1 MIIPFVLKKINI
13 FLFTLLI
20 PLFLFGQDYGKITG
34 NIFDRKSG
42 KPLYGVNIL
51 VKNTFIGT
59 STDVFGGFIID
70 NLAEGKYT
78 LSISMIGYKKRT
90 ISNLEIFSGRSTDMD
105 IDLEQD
111 VLASPSIVVTATRK
125 EQDVMESPLS
135 VSVIGP
141 RQIADKSAVN
151 LAEVLIFQPGVNTV
165 KGQLNIRGASGYT
178 LGAGSRSLLLIDG
191 IPLLGSAAGNISW
204 SVIPTSEIERVE
216 IVKSGGSAM
225 YGSSAMGGVLNIIT
239 RNAPIEPETRVRI
252 KAGMYSQ
259 PKYEQWDWR
268 DKPGSFNTIEISH
281 SRHIGKHGMW
291 FRLQRDNT
299 DGYTQL
305 GWNESYSL
313 TSKVKLNFGTRF
325 SGSVYGNYYTSKNG
339 LASQWKSAADP
350 FEAPIGDEND
360 EANGYKFN
368 LNGFLNF
375 IYSPQTVLKLKLGY
389 FDIEWQN
396 DGRTNKD
403 YSHETK
409 GFGEYQI
416 SKNWTNKLSTVGGIT
431 TQYAR
436 IDAEIFGKHHSN
448 SYAAYFL
455 TQANLINNFTFSLG
469 SRWEGYWVDN
479 DLLDQ
484 TIAPQIALNW
494 NKNDVLAFR
503 ASYGKGFRVPTIAE
517 LFSSSQLNIFR
528 VEPNPDLIA
537 ETSDA
542 FEIGSSII
550 LGNYKLLSL
559 FKLDGAIFSNRYKY
573 LIEPLPDDNGIIH
586 FENITDA
593 KINGTEIGINIG
605 VLDNNLIIS
614 TAYTL
619 LDPVA
624 VDNSGNVIDTLSYR
638 FKHNFISTISGYWEQ
653 LSASL
658 EYRYASRIGSVELFD
673 ENPITGSDIRV
684 PIHLWNIGIGYNWK
698 GIETRLR
705 IENLFQYY
713 YVELE
718 RNIGEERKISVNIS
732 KSF

>member
-1 MIIPFVLKKINI
+1 MTIPI
-13 FLFTLLI
+13 
-20 PLFLFGQDYGKITG
+20 FLFGQDYGKITG
-34 NIFDRKSG
+34 NIFDRKTG

-51 VKNTFIGT
+51 VKNTFVGT
-59 STDVFGGFIID
+59 STDASGGFIIE
-70 NLAEGKYT
+70 NLKQGKYT
-78 LSISMIGYKKRT
+78 LLISMIGYKKRIINNAET
-90 ISNLEIFSGRSTDMD
+90 FNDRSTG
-105 IDLEQD
+105 IEIELEQD
-111 VLASPSIVVTATRK
+111 VLESPSIIVTATRK

-141 RQIADKSAVN
+141 RQISDKSAVS
-151 LAEVLIFQPGVNTV
+151 LAEVLTYQPGVNTV

-204 SVIPTSEIERVE
+204 TVIPTSEIERVE

-239 RNAPIEPETRVRI
+239 RNAPIEPETRIRL
-252 KAGMYSQ
+252 KAGAYSQ
-259 PKYEQWDWR
+259 PKYEQWKWR
-268 DKPGSFNTIEISH
+268 DNPGIFNTLEISY
-281 SRHIGKHGMW
+281 SRQIGKHGMW
-291 FRLQRDNT
+291 FRLQRDDT

-305 GWNESYSL
+305 GWNKSYSL
-313 TSKVKLNFGTRF
+313 TSKVKLNFGSRY
-325 SGSVYGNYYTSKNG
+325 SGSIYGNYYTSKYG
-339 LASQWKSAADP
+339 LPSQWKSAADP
-350 FEAPIGDEND
+350 FEAPLGDEND
-360 EANGYKFN
+360 KANGYKFN

-375 IYSPQTVLKLKLGY
+375 IYSPKTVMKLKLGY

-396 DGRTNKD
+396 DGRTNND
-403 YSHETK
+403 YSYETK

-431 TQYAR
+431 TQYAK
-436 IDAEIFGKHHSN
+436 IDAEIFGNHHSN

-455 TQANLINNFTFSLG
+455 TQGNLKNNFTLSVG
-469 SRWEGYWVDN
+469 SRWEGYWVD
-479 DLLDQ
+479 DDILDE

-494 NKNDVLAFR
+494 NKDGVIAFR
-503 ASYGKGFRVPTIAE
+503 TSYGRGFRVPTIAE
-517 LFSSSQLNIFR
+517 LFSSSQLNIFK

-542 FEIGSSII
+542 FEIGSSLI
-550 LGNYKLLSL
+550 LGNLGFISLLK
-559 FKLDGAIFSNRYKY
+559 FDGAIFSNRYKN

-593 KINGTEIGINIG
+593 KINGAELGVNIG
-605 VLDNNLIIS
+605 VLSNNLIFS
-614 TAYTL
+614 TAYTW

-638 FKHNFISTISGYWEQ
+638 FRHNWISTISGYWKQ
-653 LSASL
+653 LSATL

-673 ENPITGSDIRV
+673 ENPLTGSDIRV
-684 PIHLWNIGIGYNWK
+684 PIHLWNVGFGYNWK
-698 GIETRLR
+698 GWEMQLR

-718 RNIGEERKISVNIS
+718 RNLGEERRISINIS

>member
-1 MIIPFVLKKINI
+1 MRIKSILKSYLI
-13 FLFTLLI
+13 LAALPLLI
-20 PLFLFGQDYGKITG
+20 FGQDHGVISG
-34 NIFDRKSG
+34 NIFNKNSG

-59 STDVFGGFIID
+59 STDASGGFVID
-70 NLAEGKYT
+70 NLTAGKYG
-78 LSISMIGYKKRT
+78 LVISMIGYKKRT
-90 ISNLEIFSGRSTDMD
+90 ISNLEISNGKSTNID
-105 IDLEQD
+105 IELEQD
-111 VLASPSIVVTATRK
+111 VLASPSIIVTATRK

-141 RQIADKSAVN
+141 RQIAEKSAVS
-151 LAEVLIFQPGVNTV
+151 LAEVLTYQPGVNTV

-239 RNAPIEPETRVRI
+239 RNAPIEPETRIRI
-252 KAGMYSQ
+252 KAGAYSQ
-259 PKYEQWDWR
+259 PKYEQWEWR
-268 DKPGSFNTIEISH
+268 DNPGIFNTLELSH
-281 SRHIGKHGMW
+281 SRQIGKHGAW
-291 FRLQRDNT
+291 FRLQRDDT

-305 GWNESYSL
+305 GWSESYSL
-313 TSKVKLNFGTRF
+313 TSKVKLNFGNRV
-325 SGSVYGNYYTSKNG
+325 SGSVYGNYYTNKNG

-350 FEAPIGDEND
+350 FKAPTGDEND
-360 EANGYKFN
+360 KANGYKFN

-375 IYSPQTVLKLKLGY
+375 IYSPKTVMKLKLGY

-396 DGRTNKD
+396 DGRTNND

-416 SKNWTNKLSTVGGIT
+416 SKNWTNNLSTVGGFT
-431 TQYAR
+431 TQYAE
-436 IDAEIFGKHHSN
+436 IDAKIFGKHYSN
-448 SYAAYFL
+448 SHAVYFL
-455 TQANLINNFTFSLG
+455 TQGNLVNNFTISVG

-484 TIAPQIALNW
+484 TIAPQFAINW
-494 NKNDVLAFR
+494 NKNGVLAFR

-517 LFSSSQLNIFR
+517 LFSSSQLNIFK
-528 VEPNPDLIA
+528 VEPNPNLIA
-537 ETSDA
+537 ETSNA
-542 FEIGSSII
+542 FEIGSSLI
-550 LGNYKLLSL
+550 LGNLRAISLL
-559 FKLDGAIFSNRYKY
+559 KIDAAVFSNRYKN

-593 KINGTEIGINIG
+593 KINGAEIGVNIG
-605 VLDNNLIIS
+605 VLNNNLILS
-614 TAYTL
+614 TAYTW

-624 VDNSGNVIDTLSYR
+624 IDDSGDVIDTLSYR
-638 FKHNFISTISGYWEQ
+638 FRHNWITTLSGYWKQ
-653 LSASL
+653 LSATI
-658 EYRYASRIGSVELFD
+658 EYRYASRIGSVQLFE
-673 ENPITGSDIRV
+673 ENALTGSDIRV
-684 PIHLWNIGIGYNWK
+684 PIHLWNVGIGYNWK
-698 GIETRLR
+698 GLETRLR
-705 IENLFQYY
+705 VENLFQYY

-718 RNIGEERKISVNIS
+718 RNMGEERKISVNFS

>member
-1 MIIPFVLKKINI
+1 MIIISAFKKYTILLFVLV
-13 FLFTLLI
+13 I
-20 PLFLFGQDYGKITG
+20 PLFLLGQDYGKITG

-59 STDVFGGFIID
+59 STDASGGFIIE
-70 NLAEGKYT
+70 NLAKGKYA
-78 LSISMIGYKKRT
+78 LSISMIGYKKRI
-90 ISNLEIFSGRSTDMD
+90 ISNVEIFSGRTTNLD
-105 IDLEQD
+105 IELEQD

-141 RQIADKSAVN
+141 RQIAEKSTVS
-151 LAEVLIFQPGVNTV
+151 LAEVLIYQPGVNTV

-178 LGAGSRSLLLIDG
+178 LGAGSRCLLLIDG

-239 RNAPIEPETRVRI
+239 RNAPIEPETRVRV
-252 KAGMYSQ
+252 KAGVYSK
-259 PKYEQWDWR
+259 PKYEQWEWR
-268 DKPGSFNTIEISH
+268 ENPGTFNTLEISH

-291 FRLQRDNT
+291 LRLQRDNT

-313 TSKVKLNFGTRF
+313 TSKVKLNFGNRF

-339 LASQWKSAADP
+339 LASQWKNAADP

-360 EANGYKFN
+360 QASGYKFN
-368 LNGFLNF
+368 LNGFVNF
-375 IYSPQTVLKLKLGY
+375 IYSPTTVMKLKLGY

-396 DGRTNKD
+396 DGLTNKD

-431 TQYAR
+431 TQYAK
-436 IDAEIFGKHHSN
+436 IDAKIFGQHHSN

-455 TQANLINNFTFSLG
+455 TQGNLLHNFTLSLG

-479 DLLDQ
+479 NLLDQ

-494 NKNDVLAFR
+494 NRNGIVAFR
-503 ASYGKGFRVPTIAE
+503 TSYGKGFRVPTIAE
-517 LFSSSQLNIFR
+517 LFSRSQLNIFKI
-528 VEPNPDLIA
+528 EPNPDLIA

-542 FEIGSSII
+542 FEIGSSIV
-550 LGNYKLLSL
+550 LGNLGAVSLL
-559 FKLDGAIFSNRYKY
+559 KIDAAIFSNRYKN
-573 LIEPLPDDNGIIH
+573 LIEPLPDDKGIIH

-593 KINGTEIGINIG
+593 KINGAEIGINAGFIN
-605 VLDNNLIIS
+605 NNLIFS
-614 TAYTL
+614 TAYTW

-624 VDNSGNVIDTLSYR
+624 IDESGDVIDTLSYR
-638 FKHNFISTISGYWEQ
+638 FRHNWVSTITGYWRQ
-653 LSASL
+653 LSATI
-658 EYRYASRIGSVELFD
+658 EYRFASRIGSVQLFD
-673 ENPITGSDIRV
+673 ENPLTGSDIRV
-684 PIHLWNIGIGYNWK
+684 PIHLWNIGIGYTWK
-698 GIETRLR
+698 GFENRLR

-718 RNIGEERKISVNIS
+718 RNMSEERKISINIS
-732 KSF
+732 KTF

>member
-1 MIIPFVLKKINI
+1 MISKYLNSKYNI
-13 FLFTLLI
+13 FLLTLTI
-20 PLFLFGQDYGKITG
+20 PIILVGQNHGTITG
-34 NIFDRKSG
+34 RVVDRKSS
-42 KPLYGVNIL
+42 KPLYGVNII
-51 VKNTFIGT
+51 VKNTIIGT
-59 STDVFGGFIID
+59 STDASGGFIIE
-70 NLAEGKYT
+70 NLKQGKYA
-78 LSISMIGYKKRT
+78 LLVSMIGYKKQT
-90 ISNLEIFSGRSTDMD
+90 IADLEIINDSSRE
-105 IDLEQD
+105 LEIRLDQD
-111 VLASPSIVVTATRK
+111 VLESPSIVVTATRK
-125 EQDVMESPLS
+125 EQDVMTSPLS

-141 RQIADKSAVN
+141 RQIAEKSVVS
-151 LAEVLIFQPGVNTV
+151 LAEILPYQPGVNTV

-204 SVIPTSEIERVE
+204 TVIPTSEIERVE

-239 RNAPIEPETRVRI
+239 RNSPLEPETRFRAKVG
-252 KAGMYSQ
+252 AYSQ
-259 PKYEQWDWR
+259 PKFEQWEWR
-268 DKPGSFNTIEISH
+268 SKTSMFNTLEISH
-281 SRHIGKHGMW
+281 SRPIGKHGMW
-291 FRLQRDNT
+291 FRLQRDET

-305 GWNESYSL
+305 GWNESYNL
-313 TSKVKLNFGTRF
+313 TSKVKLNFGSRY
-325 SGSVYGNYYTSKNG
+325 SGSIYGNYYTGKNG

-350 FEAPIGDEND
+350 FEAPSGDEND
-360 EANGYKFN
+360 SAEGYKFN

-375 IYSPQTVLKLKLGY
+375 IYSPTTVMKLKLGY

-396 DGRTNKD
+396 YGRTNQD

-416 SKNWTNKLSTVGGIT
+416 SKNWTNKLNTVGGIT
-431 TQYAR
+431 TQYAN
-436 IDAEIFGKHHSN
+436 IDAKIFGRHHSN

-455 TQANLINNFTFSLG
+455 TQGNLPNNFTLSVG

-479 DLLDQ
+479 DILDQ

-494 NKNDVLAFR
+494 NKDGVIAFR
-503 ASYGKGFRVPTIAE
+503 TSYGKGFRVPTIAE
-517 LFSSSQLNIFR
+517 LFSSSQLNIFK
-528 VEPNPDLIA
+528 VEPNPNLIA

-550 LGNYKLLSL
+550 LGNLGLIKLLK
-559 FKLDGAIFSNRYKY
+559 FDGAIFSNYYKN

-593 KINGTEIGINIG
+593 KINGAELGVNIG
-605 VLDNNLIIS
+605 VLDNNLIFS
-614 TAYTL
+614 TAYTW

-624 VDNSGNVIDTLSYR
+624 VDGSGNTIDTLSYR
-638 FKHNFISTISGYWEQ
+638 FRHNFISTIAGYWKQ
-653 LSASL
+653 LSATI

-673 ENPITGSDIRV
+673 ENEQTGSDIRV

-698 GIETRLR
+698 GWEAMLR
-705 IENLFQYY
+705 VENLFQYY

-718 RNIGEERKISVNIS
+718 RNIGDERKISVNIS

>member
-1 MIIPFVLKKINI
+1 MIIKSALKKYNI
-13 FLFTLLI
+13 FLLIFVI
-20 PLFLFGQDYGKITG
+20 PLFLFAQDYGKITG

-59 STDVFGGFIID
+59 STDASGEFIID
-70 NLAEGKYT
+70 HLSEGKYV

-90 ISNLEIFSGRSTDMD
+90 ISNLEIFRGRLTNLD
-105 IDLEQD
+105 IELEQD

-141 RQIADKSAVN
+141 RQIAEKSAVS
-151 LAEVLIFQPGVNTV
+151 LAEVLIYQPGVNTV

-178 LGAGSRSLLLIDG
+178 LGAGSRCLLLIDG

-239 RNAPIEPETRVRI
+239 RNAPIEPETRVRL
-252 KAGMYSQ
+252 KAGVYSQ
-259 PKYEQWDWR
+259 PKYEQWKWR
-268 DKPGSFNTIEISH
+268 DKPGTFNTLEISH
-281 SRHIGKHGMW
+281 SRHIGKHGIW

-325 SGSVYGNYYTSKNG
+325 NGSVYGNYYTSKNG

-350 FEAPIGDEND
+350 FEAPIGDED
-360 EANGYKFN
+360 DRANGYKFN

-375 IYSPQTVLKLKLGY
+375 IYSPKTVMKLKLGY

-396 DGRTNKD
+396 YGTNTD
-403 YSHETK
+403 DSHETK

-416 SKNWTNKLSTVGGIT
+416 SKNWTNKLSTIGGVT

-436 IDAEIFGKHHSN
+436 IDAKIFGKHHSN
-448 SYAAYFL
+448 SYAVYFL
-455 TQANLINNFTFSLG
+455 TQGNLQNNFTLSFG

-494 NKNDVLAFR
+494 NKNGVIAFR
-503 ASYGKGFRVPTIAE
+503 TSYGKGFRVPTIAE
-517 LFSSSQLNIFR
+517 LFSSSQLNIFK

-550 LGNYKLLSL
+550 LDNYGLLSL
-559 FKLDGAIFSNRYKY
+559 IKLDVAIFSNRYKN

-593 KINGTEIGINIG
+593 KINGAEIGVNIG
-605 VLDNNLIIS
+605 VLDNNLILS
-614 TAYTL
+614 TAYTW
-619 LDPVA
+619 LDPIA
-624 VDNSGNVIDTLSYR
+624 KSGNTIDTLSYR
-638 FKHNFISTISGYWEQ
+638 FRHNWISTITGYWKQ

-658 EYRYASRIGSVELFD
+658 EYRFASRIGSVQLFP
-673 ENPITGSDIRV
+673 ENAKTGSDIRV
-684 PIHLWNIGIGYNWK
+684 PIHLWNIGMGYTWK
-698 GIETRLR
+698 GWETRLR

-718 RNIGEERKISVNIS
+718 RNMGEERKISLNLS
-732 KSF
+732 KVF

>member
-1 MIIPFVLKKINI
+1 MKNKFCTI
-13 FLFTLLI
+13 FLVLTI
-20 PLFLFGQDYGKITG
+20 PIFLFGQDNGKITG
-34 NIFDRKSG
+34 NIFDSKSSS
-42 KPLYGVNIL
+42 PLYGVNNL

-59 STDVFGGFIID
+59 STDASGGFIID
-70 NLAEGKYT
+70 NLVEGEYT
-78 LSISMIGYKKRT
+78 LLISMIGYKRQI
-90 ISNLEIFSGRSTDMD
+90 ISNLELFSGTSTKID
-105 IDLEQD
+105 IELEQD

-141 RQIADKSAVN
+141 RQIADKSAVS
-151 LAEVLIFQPGVNTV
+151 LAEVLTYQPGVNTV

-204 SVIPTSEIERVE
+204 TVIPTSEIERVE

-239 RNAPIEPETRVRI
+239 RNAPIEPETRIRI
-252 KAGMYSQ
+252 KAGVYSN
-259 PKYEQWDWR
+259 PKYKQWEWR
-268 DKPGSFNTIEISH
+268 DNPGMFNTLEISH
-281 SRHIGKHGMW
+281 SRHVGKHGMW

-299 DGYTQL
+299 DGYAQL

-313 TSKVKLNFGTRF
+313 TSKVKLNFGNRV
-325 SGSVYGNYYTSKNG
+325 SGSVYGNYYTSENG
-339 LASQWKSAADP
+339 LASQWKSATDP

-360 EANGYKFN
+360 KVNGYKFN
-368 LNGFLNF
+368 LNGFISF
-375 IYSPQTVLKLKLGY
+375 IYSPKTVMKLKLGY

-396 DGRTNKD
+396 DGRTNQD

-431 TQYAR
+431 TQYAK
-436 IDAEIFGKHHSN
+436 IDAKIFGKHHSN

-455 TQANLINNFTFSLG
+455 TQSNLLNNFTLSIG
-469 SRWEGYWVDN
+469 SRWEGYWVD
-479 DLLDQ
+479 DDILDQ

-494 NKNDVLAFR
+494 NKNGVLAFR
-503 ASYGKGFRVPTIAE
+503 TSYGKGFRVPTIAE
-517 LFSSSQLNIFR
+517 LFSSSQLNIFK

-542 FEIGSSII
+542 FEIGSSVI
-550 LGNYKLLSL
+550 LGNLGVVSLL
-559 FKLDGAIFSNRYKY
+559 KIDAAIFSNRYKN
-573 LIEPLPDDNGIIH
+573 LIEPLPDNNGIIH

-593 KINGTEIGINIG
+593 RINGAEMGVNIG
-605 VLDNNLIIS
+605 LLSNNLVLS
-614 TAYTL
+614 TAYTW

-624 VDNSGNVIDTLSYR
+624 IDNSKNVIDTLSYR
-638 FKHNFISTISGYWEQ
+638 FRHNWVSTISSYWNEI
-653 LSASL
+653 STNI
-658 EYRYASRIGSVELFD
+658 EYRYASRIGSVQLFD
-673 ENPITGSDIRV
+673 ENPQTGSDIRV
-684 PIHLWNIGIGYNWK
+684 PIHLWNVGFGYNWK
-698 GIETRLR
+698 GLEARIR

-718 RNIGEERKISVNIS
+718 RNMGEERKISINIS
-732 KSF
+732 KFF

>member
-1 MIIPFVLKKINI
+1 MIFKSVINKCNIFHLIFIIPFI
-13 FLFTLLI
+13 
-20 PLFLFGQDYGKITG
+20 LFGQDYGKITG
-34 NIFDRKSG
+34 NIFDKVSG
-42 KPLYGVNIL
+42 KPLYGVNVL

-59 STDVFGGFIID
+59 STDASGGFIID
-70 NLAEGKYT
+70 NLGEGEYV
-78 LSISMIGYKKRT
+78 LLISMIGYKKRT
-90 ISNLEIFSGRSTDMD
+90 ISNFEIFKGSSTE
-105 IDLEQD
+105 IEIELEQD
-111 VLASPSIVVTATRK
+111 VLASPSIVVTATRQ

-141 RQIADKSAVN
+141 RQIAEKSAVS
-151 LAEVLIFQPGVNTV
+151 LAEVLTYQPGVNTV

-178 LGAGSRSLLLIDG
+178 LGVGSRSLLLIDG

-204 SVIPTSEIERVE
+204 TVIPTSEIERVE

-239 RNAPIEPETRVRI
+239 RNAPIEPETRIRV
-252 KAGMYSQ
+252 KAGAYSN
-259 PKYEQWDWR
+259 PKYKQWEWR
-268 DKPGSFNTIEISH
+268 DNPGIFNTLEISH

-313 TSKVKLNFGTRF
+313 TSKIKLNFGTRF
-325 SGSVYGNYYTSKNG
+325 SGSVYGNYYTSNNG

-360 EANGYKFN
+360 QASGYKFN
-368 LNGFLNF
+368 LNGFLSF
-375 IYSPQTVLKLKLGY
+375 IYSPKTVLKLKLGY

-416 SKNWTNKLSTVGGIT
+416 SKNWTNKLSTIGGVT
-431 TQYAR
+431 TQYAK
-436 IDAEIFGKHHSN
+436 IDAKIFGKHHSN

-455 TQANLINNFTFSLG
+455 TQGNLTNNITLSLG

-479 DLLDQ
+479 SLLDQ

-494 NKNDVLAFR
+494 NKNGVLAFR
-503 ASYGKGFRVPTIAE
+503 TSYGKGFRVPTIAE
-517 LFSSSQLNIFR
+517 LFSSSQLNIFK

-542 FEIGSSII
+542 FEFGSSII
-550 LGNYKLLSL
+550 LGNLNLLSL
-559 FKLDGAIFSNRYKY
+559 LKVHAAIFSNRYKN

-593 KINGTEIGINIG
+593 KINGAEIGVNIG
-605 VLDNNLIIS
+605 VLNNNLILS
-614 TAYTL
+614 TAYTW

-638 FKHNFISTISGYWEQ
+638 FRNNWVSTISGYWKQ
-653 LSASL
+653 FSASL
-658 EYRYASRIGSVELFD
+658 EYRYASRIGSVQLFE
-673 ENPITGSDIRV
+673 ENLLTGSDIRV
-684 PIHLWNIGIGYNWK
+684 PIHLWNAGIGYNWK
-698 GIETRLR
+698 GLETRLR
-705 IENLFQYY
+705 VENLFQYY

-718 RNIGEERKISVNIS
+718 RNMGEERKISINIS

>member
-1 MIIPFVLKKINI
+1 MLAVLPLII
-13 FLFTLLI
+13 
-20 PLFLFGQDYGKITG
+20 FGQNHGKITG
-34 NIFDRKSG
+34 NIFDKVSG

-51 VKNTFIGT
+51 IKNTFVGT
-59 STDVFGGFIID
+59 STNADGGFVIE
-70 NLAEGKYT
+70 NLAIGKYG
-78 LSISMIGYKKRT
+78 LVVSMIGYKKRI
-90 ISNLEIFSGRSTDMD
+90 ISNLEVLRNESTDIN

-141 RQIADKSAVN
+141 RQIAEKSAVS
-151 LAEVLIFQPGVNTV
+151 LAEALTYLPGVNTV
-165 KGQLNIRGASGYT
+165 QGQLNIRGASGYT

-191 IPLLGSAAGNISW
+191 VPLLGSAAGNISW

-239 RNAPIEPETRVRI
+239 RNAPIESETMVRM
-252 KAGMYSQ
+252 KTGMYSQ
-259 PKYEQWDWR
+259 PKYEQWKWR
-268 DKPGSFNTIEISH
+268 DNPGLFNTLEISH

-313 TSKVKLNFGTRF
+313 TSKLKLNFGTRF
-325 SGSVYGNYYTSKNG
+325 NGSVYGNYYTSNNG

-350 FEAPIGDEND
+350 FEAPTGDEND
-360 EANGYKFN
+360 NSHGYKFN

-375 IYSPQTVLKLKLGY
+375 IYSPKTVMKLKLGY

-416 SKNWTNKLSTVGGIT
+416 SKNWTNKFSSVGGIT
-431 TQYAR
+431 TQYAT
-436 IDAEIFGKHHSN
+436 IDAKIFGNHSSN

-455 TQANLINNFTFSLG
+455 MQRNLIHNFTLSIG
-469 SRWEGYWVDN
+469 NRWEGYWVDN

-484 TIAPQIALNW
+484 TIAPQFALNW
-494 NKNDVLAFR
+494 NKNGVIAFR
-503 ASYGKGFRVPTIAE
+503 TSYGKGFRVPTIAE
-517 LFSSSQLNIFR
+517 LFSSSQLNIFK

-542 FEIGSSII
+542 FEFGSSII
-550 LGNYKLLSL
+550 LGNLGAVSLLKVDAS
-559 FKLDGAIFSNRYKY
+559 IFSNRFKN

-593 KINGTEIGINIG
+593 KINGAEIGINAG
-605 VLDNNLIIS
+605 LLNNNLIFT
-614 TAYTL
+614 TAYTW

-624 VDNSGNVIDTLSYR
+624 IDDSGNVIDTLSYR
-638 FKHNFISTISGYWEQ
+638 FRHNYISTITGYWKQ
-653 LSASL
+653 ISASL
-658 EYRYASRIGSVELFD
+658 EYRYASRIGSVQLFE
-673 ENPITGSDIRV
+673 ENLLTGSDIRF
-684 PIHLWNIGIGYNWK
+684 PIHLWNAGIGYNLK
-698 GIETRLR
+698 GWETRLR
-705 IENLFQYY
+705 AENLFQYY

-718 RNIGEERKISVNIS
+718 RNMGEERKISINIS

>member
-1 MIIPFVLKKINI
+1 MIRKSAINKYYI
-13 FLFTLLI
+13 FLIALTIPIFLL
-20 PLFLFGQDYGKITG
+20 GQDYGKITG
-34 NIFDRKSG
+34 RITDIKTN

-51 VKNTFIGT
+51 VKNTFVGT
-59 STDVFGGFIID
+59 STDATGGFIID
-70 NLAEGKYT
+70 HIAEGKYA
-78 LSISMIGYKKRT
+78 LLISMIGYKKRT
-90 ISNLEIFSGRSTDMD
+90 ISNLEIFNGGSMNID
-105 IDLEQD
+105 IELEQD
-111 VLASPSIVVTATRK
+111 VLASPSIIVTATRK

-141 RQIADKSAVN
+141 RQIADKSAVS
-151 LAEVLIFQPGVNTV
+151 LAEVLTYQPGVNTV

-204 SVIPTSEIERVE
+204 TVIPTSEIERVE

-239 RNAPIEPETRVRI
+239 RNAPIEPETRIRI
-252 KAGMYSQ
+252 KAGAYSQ
-259 PKYEQWDWR
+259 PKYEQWKWR
-268 DKPGSFNTIEISH
+268 DNPGIFNTLEISH
-281 SRHIGKHGMW
+281 SRQIGKHGMW

-299 DGYTQL
+299 DGYTRL
-305 GWNESYSL
+305 GWNKSYSL
-313 TSKVKLNFGTRF
+313 TSKVKLNFGSRF
-325 SGSVYGNYYTSKNG
+325 NGSVYGNYYTSKNG
-339 LASQWKSAADP
+339 LPSQWKSATDP
-350 FEAPIGDEND
+350 FEAPLGDEND
-360 EANGYKFN
+360 QANGYKFN

-375 IYSPQTVLKLKLGY
+375 IYSPKTVMKLKLGY

-396 DGRTNKD
+396 DGRTNND

-431 TQYAR
+431 TQYAK
-436 IDAEIFGKHHSN
+436 IDAEIFGNHHSN

-455 TQANLINNFTFSLG
+455 TQGNFINNFTLSVG

-494 NKNDVLAFR
+494 NKDGVIAFR
-503 ASYGKGFRVPTIAE
+503 TSYGKGFRVPTIAE
-517 LFSSSQLNIFR
+517 LFSNSQLNIFK

-550 LGNYKLLSL
+550 LGNLGFISLLK
-559 FKLDGAIFSNRYKY
+559 FDGAIFSNRYKN

-593 KINGTEIGINIG
+593 KINGAELGINIG
-605 VLDNNLIIS
+605 VLDNNLILS
-614 TAYTL
+614 TAYTW

-624 VDNSGNVIDTLSYR
+624 IDDSGNTIDTLSYR
-638 FKHNFISTISGYWEQ
+638 FRHNFISTISGYWKQ
-653 LSASL
+653 LSATL
-658 EYRYASRIGSVELFD
+658 EYRYASRIGSVQLFE
-673 ENPITGSDIRV
+673 ENPLTGSDIRV
-684 PIHLWNIGIGYNWK
+684 PIHLWNIGFGYTLK
-698 GIETRLR
+698 GWETRLR
-705 IENLFQYY
+705 IENMFQYY

-718 RNIGEERKISVNIS
+718 RNMGEERKISVNIS

>member
-1 MIIPFVLKKINI
+1 MIVKSVINKRNI
-13 FLFTLLI
+13 FLLIFVI

-34 NIFDRKSG
+34 NIFDKVSG
-42 KPLYGVNIL
+42 KPLYGVNVL

-59 STDVFGGFIID
+59 STDASGGFIID
-70 NLAEGKYT
+70 NLGEGEYA
-78 LSISMIGYKKRT
+78 LLISMIGYKKRT
-90 ISNLEIFSGRSTDMD
+90 ISNFEIFKGSSTE
-105 IDLEQD
+105 IEIELEQD
-111 VLASPSIVVTATRK
+111 VLSSPSIVVTATRI

-141 RQIADKSAVN
+141 RQIADKSAVS
-151 LAEVLIFQPGVNTV
+151 LAEVLTYLPGVTTV
-165 KGQLNIRGASGYT
+165 QGQLNIRGASGYT

-204 SVIPTSEIERVE
+204 TVIPTSEIERVE

-239 RNAPIEPETRVRI
+239 RNAPINPETRIRV
-252 KAGMYSQ
+252 KAGVYSK
-259 PKYEQWDWR
+259 PKYKQWEWR
-268 DKPGSFNTIEISH
+268 DNPGIFNTLEISH

-325 SGSVYGNYYTSKNG
+325 SGSIYENYYTSKNG
-339 LASQWKSAADP
+339 LASQWKNAADP
-350 FEAPIGDEND
+350 FEAPLGDEND
-360 EANGYKFN
+360 QANGYKFN

-375 IYSPQTVLKLKLGY
+375 IYSPKTVMKLKLGY

-416 SKNWTNKLSTVGGIT
+416 SKNWTNKLSTVGGVT
-431 TQYAR
+431 TQYAK
-436 IDAEIFGKHHSN
+436 IDAKIFGQHHSN

-455 TQANLINNFTFSLG
+455 TQGNLLNNFTISLG

-494 NKNDVLAFR
+494 NKDGVIAFR
-503 ASYGKGFRVPTIAE
+503 TSYGRGFRVPTIAE
-517 LFSSSQLNIFR
+517 LFSSSQLNIFK

-542 FEIGSSII
+542 FEIGGSLI
-550 LGNYKLLSL
+550 LDNYKLLSL
-559 FKLDGAIFSNRYKY
+559 FKLDGAIFSNRYKN
-573 LIEPLPDDNGIIH
+573 LIEPLPDENGIIH

-593 KINGTEIGINIG
+593 KINGAEIGLNAG
-605 VLDNNLIIS
+605 LLNNNLIFS
-614 TAYTL
+614 TAYTW

-624 VDNSGNVIDTLSYR
+624 IDDSGNVIDTLSYR
-638 FKHNFISTISGYWEQ
+638 FRHNWISTITGYWKKI
-653 LSASL
+653 SATI
-658 EYRYASRIGSVELFD
+658 EYRYASRIGSVQLFE
-673 ENPITGSDIRV
+673 ENQITGSDIRV

-705 IENLFQYY
+705 IENLFQHY

-718 RNIGEERKISVNIS
+718 RNMGEERRISINIS

>member
-1 MIIPFVLKKINI
+1 MSALKKCNI
-13 FLFTLLI
+13 FFLILII

-34 NIFDRKSG
+34 NIFDRNSS

-59 STDVFGGFIID
+59 STDASGRFIIEH
-70 NLAEGKYT
+70 LAEGKYV
-78 LSISMIGYKKRT
+78 LSISMIGYKKRI
-90 ISNLEIFSGRSTDMD
+90 ISNLEIFRGRSTNLD
-105 IDLEQD
+105 IELEQD

-135 VSVIGP
+135 VSVIGQ
-141 RQIADKSAVN
+141 RQIVEKSAVS
-151 LAEVLIFQPGVNTV
+151 LAEVLTYQPGVNTV

-239 RNAPIEPETRVRI
+239 RNAPIEPETRIRI
-252 KAGMYSQ
+252 KAGIYSQ
-259 PKYEQWDWR
+259 PKYEQWEWR
-268 DKPGSFNTIEISH
+268 DKSGIFNTLEISH

-325 SGSVYGNYYTSKNG
+325 NGSVYGNYYTSKNG

-360 EANGYKFN
+360 KANGYKFN

-375 IYSPQTVLKLKLGY
+375 IYSPKTVMKLKLGY

-431 TQYAR
+431 TQYAK
-436 IDAEIFGKHHSN
+436 IDAKIFGQHHSN

-455 TQANLINNFTFSLG
+455 TQGTLINNFTLSFG
-469 SRWEGYWVDN
+469 SRWEGYLVDN

-484 TIAPQIALNW
+484 TIVPQIALNW
-494 NKNDVLAFR
+494 NKNGVIAFR
-503 ASYGKGFRVPTIAE
+503 TSYGKGFRVPTIAE
-517 LFSSSQLNIFR
+517 LFSSSQLNIFK

-542 FEIGSSII
+542 FEIGSSVI
-550 LGNYKLLSL
+550 LGNWGVVSLL
-559 FKLDGAIFSNRYKY
+559 KIDAAIFSNRYKN
-573 LIEPLPDDNGIIH
+573 LIEPLPDENGIIH

-593 KINGTEIGINIG
+593 KINGAEIGVNIG
-605 VLDNNLIIS
+605 TFSNNLIFS
-614 TAYTL
+614 TAYTW

-624 VDNSGNVIDTLSYR
+624 INKSGDVIDTLSYR
-638 FKHNFISTISGYWEQ
+638 FRHNWVSTISGYWKQ
-653 LSASL
+653 FSATI
-658 EYRYASRIGSVELFD
+658 EYRYASRIGSVQLFE
-673 ENPITGSDIRV
+673 ENLLTGSDIRV
-684 PIHLWNIGIGYNWK
+684 QIHLWNIGIGYNWT
-698 GIETRLR
+698 GWETRLR
-705 IENLFQYY
+705 IENLFQHY

-718 RNIGEERKISVNIS
+718 RNMGEERKISVNIS
-732 KSF
+732 KTF

>member
-1 MIIPFVLKKINI
+1 LRIKSTIKRYLILAALP
-13 FLFTLLI
+13 LLI
-20 PLFLFGQDYGKITG
+20 FGQDNGEITGKI
-34 NIFDRKSG
+34 FDKLSD

-59 STDVFGGFIID
+59 SSNKSGDFIID
-70 NLAEGKYT
+70 NLKEGKYG
-78 LSISMIGYKKRT
+78 LVISMIGYKKHT
-90 ISNLEIFSGRSTDMD
+90 ISNLEIFNGRSTYID
-105 IDLEQD
+105 IELEQD
-111 VLASPSIVVTATRK
+111 VLASPSIIVTATRK

-141 RQIADKSAVN
+141 RQITEKSAVS
-151 LAEVLIFQPGVNTV
+151 LAEVLTYQPGVNTV

-204 SVIPTSEIERVE
+204 TVIPTSEIERVE

-239 RNAPIEPETRVRI
+239 RNAPIEPETRIRI
-252 KAGMYSQ
+252 KAGAYSN

-268 DKPGSFNTIEISH
+268 DNLGIFNTLEISH

-305 GWNESYSL
+305 GWNESYSFA
-313 TSKVKLNFGTRF
+313 SKVKLNFGNRV
-325 SGSVYGNYYTSKNG
+325 SGSIYGNYYTSNNG
-339 LASQWKSAADP
+339 LPSQWKSAADP
-350 FEAPIGDEND
+350 FEAPVGDEND
-360 EANGYKFN
+360 KVNGYKFN

-375 IYSPQTVLKLKLGY
+375 IYSPKTVMKLKLGY

-396 DGRTNKD
+396 HGRTNKD

-409 GFGEYQI
+409 GFSEYQI

-436 IDAEIFGKHHSN
+436 IDAKIFGQHHSN
-448 SYAAYFL
+448 SYAVYFL
-455 TQANLINNFTFSLG
+455 TQGNLPNNFTLSVG
-469 SRWEGYWVDN
+469 SRWEGYWVDS
-479 DLLDQ
+479 DILDQ
-484 TIAPQIALNW
+484 TIAPQIAVNW
-494 NKNDVLAFR
+494 NKNGILAFR
-503 ASYGKGFRVPTIAE
+503 TSYGRGFRVPTIAE
-517 LFSSSQLNIFR
+517 LFSSSQLNIFK
-528 VEPNPDLIA
+528 VEPNPNLIA

-550 LGNYKLLSL
+550 LGNLGSVSLL
-559 FKLDGAIFSNRYKY
+559 KIDAAVFSNRYKN

-593 KINGTEIGINIG
+593 RINGAEIGVNTG
-605 VLDNNLIIS
+605 LLDNNLIIS
-614 TAYTL
+614 TAYTW

-624 VDNSGNVIDTLSYR
+624 IDDSGNVVDTLSYR
-638 FKHNFISTISGYWEQ
+638 FRHNWISTISGYWNQ
-653 LSASL
+653 FSATI
-658 EYRYASRIGSVELFD
+658 EYRYASRIGSVQLFP
-673 ENPITGSDIRV
+673 ENAKTGSDIRV

-698 GIETRLR
+698 GLETRLR

-718 RNIGEERKISVNIS
+718 RNMGEERKISVNIS
-732 KSF
+732 KIL

>member
-1 MIIPFVLKKINI
+1 LIINSAIKKYYILLLIFTIPI
-13 FLFTLLI
+13 FLL
-20 PLFLFGQDYGKITG
+20 GQDYGKITG
-34 NIFDRKSG
+34 RITDIKTN

-51 VKNTFIGT
+51 VKNTFVGT
-59 STDVFGGFIID
+59 STDATGGFIID
-70 NLAEGKYT
+70 HIAEGKYA
-78 LSISMIGYKKRT
+78 LLISMIGYKKRT
-90 ISNLEIFSGRSTDMD
+90 ISNLEIFNGGSMNID
-105 IDLEQD
+105 IELEQD
-111 VLASPSIVVTATRK
+111 VLASPSIIVTATRK

-141 RQIADKSAVN
+141 RQIADKSAVS
-151 LAEVLIFQPGVNTV
+151 LAEVLTYQPGVNTV

-204 SVIPTSEIERVE
+204 TVIPTSEIERVE

-239 RNAPIEPETRVRI
+239 RNAPIEPETRIRI
-252 KAGMYSQ
+252 KAGAYSQ
-259 PKYEQWDWR
+259 PKYEQWKWR
-268 DKPGSFNTIEISH
+268 DNPGIFNTLEISH
-281 SRHIGKHGMW
+281 SRQISKHGMW
-291 FRLQRDNT
+291 FRLQRDDT

-305 GWNESYSL
+305 GWNKSYSL
-313 TSKVKLNFGTRF
+313 TSKVKLNFGSRY

-339 LASQWKSAADP
+339 LPSQWKSAADP
-350 FEAPIGDEND
+350 FEAPLGDEND
-360 EANGYKFN
+360 KANGYKFN

-375 IYSPQTVLKLKLGY
+375 IYSPKTVMKLKLGY
-389 FDIEWQN
+389 FDVEWQN
-396 DGRTNKD
+396 DGRTNND

-431 TQYAR
+431 TQYAK
-436 IDAEIFGKHHSN
+436 IDAEIFGNHQSN

-455 TQANLINNFTFSLG
+455 TQGNFINNFTLSVG

-479 DLLDQ
+479 DILDQ

-494 NKNDVLAFR
+494 NKDGVIAFR
-503 ASYGKGFRVPTIAE
+503 TSYGKGFRVPTIAE
-517 LFSSSQLNIFR
+517 LFSSSQLNIFK

-550 LGNYKLLSL
+550 LGNFGFISLLK
-559 FKLDGAIFSNRYKY
+559 FDGAIFSNRYKN

-593 KINGTEIGINIG
+593 KINGAELGVNIG
-605 VLDNNLIIS
+605 VISNNIILS
-614 TAYTL
+614 TAYTW

-624 VDNSGNVIDTLSYR
+624 IDDSGNVIDTLSYR
-638 FKHNFISTISGYWEQ
+638 FRHNLISTISGYWKQ
-653 LSASL
+653 FSATL
-658 EYRYASRIGSVELFD
+658 EHRYVSRIGSVQLFE
-673 ENPITGSDIRV
+673 ENYITGSDIRV
-684 PIHLWNIGIGYNWK
+684 PINLWNVGFGYTLK
-698 GIETRLR
+698 GWETRLR
-705 IENLFQYY
+705 IENMFQYY

-718 RNIGEERKISVNIS
+718 RNMGEDRKISINIS

>member
-1 MIIPFVLKKINI
+1 MKNNAVKNNFCTLLLALIIPI
-13 FLFTLLI
+13 FI
-20 PLFLFGQDYGKITG
+20 FGQDNGKITG
-34 NIFDRKSG
+34 NIFDIKSG

-51 VKNTFIGT
+51 VKNTFVGT
-59 STDVFGGFIID
+59 STDATGGFIID
-70 NLAEGKYT
+70 HIAEGKYA
-78 LSISMIGYKKRT
+78 LLISMIGYKKRT
-90 ISNLEIFSGRSTDMD
+90 ISNLEIFSGGSMN
-105 IDLEQD
+105 IKIELEQD
-111 VLASPSIVVTATRK
+111 VLASPSIIVTATRK

-141 RQIADKSAVN
+141 RQIADKSTVS
-151 LAEVLIFQPGVNTV
+151 LAEVLTYQPGVNTV

-204 SVIPTSEIERVE
+204 TVIPTSEIERVE

-239 RNAPIEPETRVRI
+239 RNAPIEPETRIRI
-252 KAGMYSQ
+252 KAGAYSQ
-259 PKYEQWDWR
+259 PKYEQWKWR
-268 DKPGSFNTIEISH
+268 DNPGIFNTLEISH
-281 SRHIGKHGMW
+281 SRQIGKHGMW
-291 FRLQRDNT
+291 FRLQRDDT

-305 GWNESYSL
+305 GWNKSYSL
-313 TSKVKLNFGTRF
+313 TSKVKLNFGSRY

-339 LASQWKSAADP
+339 LPSQWKSATDP
-350 FEAPIGDEND
+350 FEAPLGDEND
-360 EANGYKFN
+360 KANGYKFN

-375 IYSPQTVLKLKLGY
+375 IYSPKTVMKLKLGY
-389 FDIEWQN
+389 FDVEWQN
-396 DGRTNKD
+396 DGRTNND

-431 TQYAR
+431 TQYAK
-436 IDAEIFGKHHSN
+436 IDAEIFGNHHSN

-455 TQANLINNFTFSLG
+455 TQGNFINNFTLSVG

-479 DLLDQ
+479 DILDQ

-494 NKNDVLAFR
+494 NKDGVIALR
-503 ASYGKGFRVPTIAE
+503 TSYGKGFRVPTIAE
-517 LFSSSQLNIFR
+517 LFSSSQLNIFK

-550 LGNYKLLSL
+550 LGNFGLISMLK
-559 FKLDGAIFSNRYKY
+559 FDGAIFSNRYKN

-593 KINGTEIGINIG
+593 KINGAELGINIG
-605 VLDNNLIIS
+605 VLDNNLILS
-614 TAYTL
+614 TAYTW

-624 VDNSGNVIDTLSYR
+624 IDDSGNVIDTLSYR
-638 FKHNFISTISGYWEQ
+638 FRHNLISTISGYWKQ
-653 LSASL
+653 FSATL
-658 EYRYASRIGSVELFD
+658 EYRYASRIGSVQLFEED
-673 ENPITGSDIRV
+673 YITGSDIRV
-684 PIHLWNIGIGYNWK
+684 PINLWNVGFGYTLK
-698 GIETRLR
+698 GWEIRLR
-705 IENLFQYY
+705 IENMFQYY

-718 RNIGEERKISVNIS
+718 RNMGEERKISINIS